1 MLRPTW
7 IEIDLRALSDNVRT
21 VREKVGPDVE
31 LVAVVKSNGFGCGAG
46 KSAIAALKGGADAV
60 AVGNPE
66 DAVEIKR
73 NDKEIPV
80 ILYGSTVPE
89 SAKEIAETGAIVT
102 LHDLESLRAFAALDF
117 PVDAY
122 MKVEVG
128 LGRLGIEPEHWDT
141 AFDEIKGSTTLRLK
155 GIYTHLNAPEN
166 RDWIDAQMLQYSV
179 ACKKAASYGF
189 DDLTKMVASSHVMIA
204 HDDLYCDAVNP
215 GRCLF
220 GLLEGP
226 WKEQLDMSP
235 VISRIR
241 SQIIQV
247 KEFSPGDVVGYLG
260 TSPIDQ
266 KKRLAVVPIGFGEGF
281 NHLVPLGEVL
291 VNGARAPAIGRRGI
305 EHTVIDVSDIPS
317 ASVGAEVVLLG
328 SQDQDEITP
337 SELSEWLK
345 LPILELLPRLARS
358 LPRKYI
364 E

>member
-7 IEIDLRALSDNVRT
+7 IEIDLRALSDNVQT
-21 VREKVGPDVE
+21 VREKIGNQIK
-31 LVAVVKSNGFGCGAG
+31 LVAVVKSNGFGCGAE
-46 KSAIAALKGGADAV
+46 KSAIAAIKGGADAV

-73 NDKEIPV
+73 NNKNISV

-102 LHDLESLRAFAALDF
+102 LHDLESLRAFAALNF
-117 PVDAY
+117 SVDAY

-128 LGRLGIEPEHWDT
+128 LGRLGIEPQHWDT
-141 AFDEIKGSTTLRLK
+141 ALKEIRESKALRLK

-166 RDWIDAQMLQYSV
+166 RQWIDTQMIQYSL
-179 ACKKAASYGF
+179 ACEKASSAGF
-189 DDLTKMVASSHVMIA
+189 DDFTKMVASSHVMVA

-220 GLLEGP
+220 GLLEGT
-226 WKEQLDMSP
+226 WRDRLDMKP
-235 VISRIR
+235 VIRKIR

-260 TSPIDQ
+260 TSPIKQ
-266 KKRLAVVPIGFGEGF
+266 NKKLAVVPIGFGEGF

-291 VNGARAPAIGRRGI
+291 VNGSRAPAIGRRGI
-305 EHTVIDVSDIPS
+305 EHTVIDVSGVPS
-317 ASVGAEVVLLG
+317 VSVGAEVVLLG
-328 SQDQDEITP
+328 SQGQDEITA
-337 SELSEWLK
+337 SEISEWLK
-345 LPILELLPRLARS
+345 IPVLELLPRLARS